1 MFLSVVLIT
10 LVHVV
15 IIAKPRG
22 IPIFLINQKGTLKRA
37 DNGPASALKLN
48 LSPLMLL
55 MLIQCIREEML
66 LLLLLLLKIIIWDR
80 TISRIIRTEIK
91 KHLQCNRRFLALRNQ
106 RGIAVILK

>member
-66 LLLLLLLKIIIWDR
+66 LLLLLLKIIIWDR